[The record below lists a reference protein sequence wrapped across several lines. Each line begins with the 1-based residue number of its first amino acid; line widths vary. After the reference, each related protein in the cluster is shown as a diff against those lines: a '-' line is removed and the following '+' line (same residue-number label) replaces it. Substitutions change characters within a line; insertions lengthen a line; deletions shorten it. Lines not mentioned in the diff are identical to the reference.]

1 MPLPQKISA
10 AIPMKGMTLHCKV
23 MVIKMTKLY
32 IVIPCYNEEAV
43 LFETASRLKEKM
55 HSLMSESII
64 TNDSKVIFVD
74 DGSSDNTWELITK
87 IHYNDRM
94 FSGCKLTR
102 NQGHQN
108 ALLSGLDCARGKCDA
123 VISMDADLQDDIN
136 VIDEFV
142 KKYEEGNEI
151 VYGVRS
157 SRKSDTFFKCKTAS
171 VFYKL
176 MKLMGA
182 EIVQNHADYRLLGSR
197 ALEGLFEFN
206 EVNLFLRG
214 IVPLVGYKS
223 AKVYYNRKERYAGES
238 KYPLKKMISFAL
250 DGITSFSIKPI
261 KMITS
266 LGVIFVLV
274 SGIMLLYSLI
284 SYFTGHS
291 VSGWA
296 SLITSIWL
304 LGGLQLLAIGIIGE
318 YIGKVF
324 LETKKRPR
332 YIIEKFLDDDEQS

>member
-1 MPLPQKISA
+1 
-10 AIPMKGMTLHCKV
+10 
-23 MVIKMTKLY
+23 MTKLY

-43 LFETASRLKEKM
+43 LLETATRLREKM
-55 HSLMSESII
+55 HTLISENII
-64 TNDSKVIFVD
+64 SNDSRVILVD
-74 DGSSDNTWELITK
+74 DGSNDGTWELIK
-87 IHYNDRM
+87 RIHYSDKL
-94 FSGCKLTR
+94 FSGCKLSR

-108 ALLSGLDCARGKCDA
+108 ALLAGLDCARGKCDA
-123 VISMDADLQDDIN
+123 VISMDADLQDDIE

-142 KKYEEGNEI
+142 KKYEEGNEV

-157 SRKSDTFFKCKTAS
+157 SRKNDSFFKSKTAKL
-171 VFYKL
+171 FYKV
-176 MKLMGA
+176 MELMGA
-182 EIVQNHADYRLLGSR
+182 EIVSNHADYRLLGSK
-197 ALEGLFEFN
+197 ALEGLFEFK

-223 AKVYYNRKERYAGES
+223 AKVYYERKERFAGNS

-332 YIIEKFLDDDEQS
+332 YIIEEFLDDSAEKINNITNKISNEN

>member
-1 MPLPQKISA
+1 
-10 AIPMKGMTLHCKV
+10 
-23 MVIKMTKLY
+23 MTKLY
-32 IVIPCYNEEAV
+32 IVIPCYNEETV
-43 LFETASRLKEKM
+43 LLETASRLREKM
-55 HSLMSESII
+55 HSLMSEGII
-64 TNDSKVIFVD
+64 TDDSKVILVD
-74 DGSSDNTWELITK
+74 DGSSDKTWELITK
-87 IHYNDRM
+87 IHYSDRM

-157 SRKSDTFFKCKTAS
+157 SRISDTFFKCKTAGI
-171 VFYKL
+171 FYKL

-182 EIVQNHADYRLLGSR
+182 EIVTNHADYRLLGSR

-223 AKVYYNRKERYAGES
+223 AKVYYDRKERYAGES

-332 YIIEKFLDDDEQS
+332 YIIEEFLDDDIQN

>member
-1 MPLPQKISA
+1 
-10 AIPMKGMTLHCKV
+10 MTR
-23 MVIKMTKLY
+23 LY

-43 LFETASRLKEKM
+43 LPETATRLREKM
-55 HSLMSESII
+55 RTLISESII
-64 TNDSKVIFVD
+64 TTDSKVILVD
-74 DGSSDNTWELITK
+74 DGSSDRTWELIK
-87 IHYNDRM
+87 RIHYSDNM
-94 FSGCKLTR
+94 FFGCKLSR

-142 KKYEEGNEI
+142 KKYEEGFEI
-151 VYGVRS
+151 VYGVRN
-157 SRKSDTFFKCKTAS
+157 SRKNDSFFKNKTAKL
-171 VFYKL
+171 FYKL
-176 MKLMGA
+176 MEFMGA
-182 EIVQNHADYRLLGSR
+182 EIVSNHADYRLLGNR
-197 ALEGLFEFN
+197 ALEGLFEFK

-223 AKVYYNRKERYAGES
+223 AKVHYDRKERYAGES
-238 KYPLKKMISFAL
+238 KYPLKKMVSFAL

-261 KMITS
+261 KMIAS
-266 LGVIFVLV
+266 LGAIFVLV
-274 SGIMLLYSLI
+274 SGSMLIYSLI

-291 VSGWA
+291 VSGWT
-296 SLITSIWL
+296 SLITSIWA

-332 YIIEKFLDDDEQS
+332 YIIEEFLDDSISETK

>member
-1 MPLPQKISA
+1 
-10 AIPMKGMTLHCKV
+10 
-23 MVIKMTKLY
+23 MTKLY

-43 LFETASRLKEKM
+43 LLETATRLREKM
-55 HSLMSESII
+55 HTLISENII
-64 TNDSKVIFVD
+64 SNDSRVILVD
-74 DGSSDNTWELITK
+74 DGSNDGTWELIK
-87 IHYNDRM
+87 RIHYSDKL
-94 FSGCKLTR
+94 FSGCKLSR

-108 ALLSGLDCARGKCDA
+108 ALLAGLDCARGKCDA
-123 VISMDADLQDDIN
+123 VISMDADLQDDIE

-142 KKYEEGNEI
+142 KKYEEGNEV

-157 SRKSDTFFKCKTAS
+157 SRKNDSFFKSKTAKL
-171 VFYKL
+171 FYKV
-176 MKLMGA
+176 MELMGA
-182 EIVQNHADYRLLGSR
+182 EIVSNHADYRLLGSK
-197 ALEGLFEFN
+197 ALEGLFEFK

-223 AKVYYNRKERYAGES
+223 AKVYYERKERFAGNS

-332 YIIEKFLDDDEQS
+332 YIIEELLDDSAEIINNITN

>member
-1 MPLPQKISA
+1 MYN
-10 AIPMKGMTLHCKV
+10 KG
-23 MVIKMTKLY
+23 MVIKVTRLY
-32 IVIPCYNEEAV
+32 IVIPCYNEESV
-43 LFETASRLKEKM
+43 LLETATRLREKM
-55 HSLMSESII
+55 RMLISKSII
-64 TNDSKVIFVD
+64 TSDSKVIFVD
-74 DGSSDNTWELITK
+74 DGSNDGTWDLIKK
-87 IHYNDRM
+87 IHLSDKM
-94 FSGCKLTR
+94 FSGCKLSR

-108 ALLSGLDCARGKCDA
+108 ALLAGLDCSRGKCDA

-136 VIDEFV
+136 VINDFV
-142 KKYEEGNEI
+142 KRYEEGNEI

-157 SRKSDTFFKCKTAS
+157 SRKNDSYFKSKTAKI
-171 VFYKL
+171 FYKL
-176 MKLMGA
+176 MSLMGA
-182 EIVQNHADYRLLGSR
+182 EIVSNHADYRLLGSR
-197 ALEGLFEFN
+197 ALDSLFEFN

-214 IVPLVGYKS
+214 IVPLIGYKS
-223 AKVYYNRKERYAGES
+223 AKVYYERKERFAGKS

-266 LGVIFVLV
+266 LGAIFVLI
-274 SGIMLLYSLI
+274 SGTMLIYSLI

-296 SLITSIWL
+296 SLITSIWT

-332 YIIEKFLDDDEQS
+332 YIIEELIEESINKDNQ

>member
-1 MPLPQKISA
+1 
-10 AIPMKGMTLHCKV
+10 
-23 MVIKMTKLY
+23 MTKLY

-43 LFETASRLKEKM
+43 LLETASRLREKM
-55 HSLMSESII
+55 HSLMSEGII
-64 TNDSKVIFVD
+64 TDDSKVILVD
-74 DGSSDNTWELITK
+74 DGSSDKTWELITK
-87 IHYNDRM
+87 IHYSDRM

-142 KKYEEGNEI
+142 KKYEKGNEI

-157 SRKSDTFFKCKTAS
+157 SRISDTFFKCKTAEI
-171 VFYKL
+171 FYKL

-182 EIVQNHADYRLLGSR
+182 EIVTNHADYRLLGSR

-223 AKVYYNRKERYAGES
+223 AKVYYDRKERYAGES

-332 YIIEKFLDDDEQS
+332 YIIEEFLDDDIQS

>member
-1 MPLPQKISA
+1 
-10 AIPMKGMTLHCKV
+10 
-23 MVIKMTKLY
+23 MTKLY

-43 LFETASRLKEKM
+43 LLETATRLREKM
-55 HSLMSESII
+55 HTLISENII
-64 TNDSKVIFVD
+64 SNDSRVILVD
-74 DGSSDNTWELITK
+74 DGSSDGTWELIK
-87 IHYNDRM
+87 RIHYSDKL
-94 FSGCKLTR
+94 FSGCKLSR

-108 ALLSGLDCARGKCDA
+108 ALLAGLDCARGKCDA
-123 VISMDADLQDDIN
+123 VISMDADLQDDIE
-136 VIDEFV
+136 VIDDFV
-142 KKYEEGNEI
+142 KKYEEGNEV

-157 SRKSDTFFKCKTAS
+157 SRKNDSFFKSKTAKL
-171 VFYKL
+171 FYKV
-176 MKLMGA
+176 MELMGA
-182 EIVQNHADYRLLGSR
+182 EIVSNHADYRLLGSK
-197 ALEGLFEFN
+197 ALEGLFEFK

-223 AKVYYNRKERYAGES
+223 AKVYYERKERFAGNS

-266 LGVIFVLV
+266 VGVIFVLV

-332 YIIEKFLDDDEQS
+332 YIIEELLDDSAEIINNITN

>member
-1 MPLPQKISA
+1 
-10 AIPMKGMTLHCKV
+10 
-23 MVIKMTKLY
+23 MTKLY

-43 LFETASRLKEKM
+43 LLETATRLREKM
-55 HSLMSESII
+55 HKLMSENII
-64 TNDSKVIFVD
+64 SSDSKVILVD
-74 DGSSDNTWELITK
+74 DGSGDGTWTLIK
-87 IHYNDRM
+87 RIHYSDRM

-123 VISMDADLQDDIN
+123 VISMDSDLQDDIN
-136 VIDEFV
+136 AIDEFV
-142 KKYEEGNEI
+142 KKYEEGYEI
-151 VYGVRS
+151 VYGVRG
-157 SRKSDTFFKCKTAS
+157 SRKNDSFFKSKTAKL
-171 VFYKL
+171 FYKL
-176 MKLMGA
+176 MNLMGA
-182 EIVQNHADYRLLGSR
+182 EIVSNHADYRLLGSR

-223 AKVYYNRKERYAGES
+223 AKVYYERKERFAGES
-238 KYPLKKMISFAL
+238 KYPLKKMISFAI

-274 SGIMLLYSLI
+274 SGIMLIYSLI

-296 SLITSIWL
+296 SLITSIWA

-332 YIIEKFLDDDEQS
+332 YIIEEFFDDDDESDTKNTKSD

>member
-1 MPLPQKISA
+1 
-10 AIPMKGMTLHCKV
+10 
-23 MVIKMTKLY
+23 MTKLY

-43 LFETASRLKEKM
+43 LLETATRLREKM
-55 HSLMSESII
+55 HTLISENII
-64 TNDSKVIFVD
+64 SNDSRVILVD
-74 DGSSDNTWELITK
+74 DGSSDGTWELIK
-87 IHYNDRM
+87 RIHYSDKL
-94 FSGCKLTR
+94 FSGCKLSR

-108 ALLSGLDCARGKCDA
+108 ALLAGLDCARGKCDA
-123 VISMDADLQDDIN
+123 VISMDADLQDDIE
-136 VIDEFV
+136 VIDDFV
-142 KKYEEGNEI
+142 KKYEEGNEV

-157 SRKSDTFFKCKTAS
+157 SRKNDSFFKSKTAKL
-171 VFYKL
+171 FYKV
-176 MKLMGA
+176 MELMGA
-182 EIVQNHADYRLLGSR
+182 EIVSNHADYRLLGSK
-197 ALEGLFEFN
+197 ALEGLFEFK

-223 AKVYYNRKERYAGES
+223 AKVYYERKERFAGNS

-332 YIIEKFLDDDEQS
+332 YIIEELLDDSVNENQ

>member
-1 MPLPQKISA
+1 
-10 AIPMKGMTLHCKV
+10 
-23 MVIKMTKLY
+23 MTKLY

-43 LFETASRLKEKM
+43 LLETAARLREKMRRLK
-55 HSLMSESII
+55 SENII
-64 TNDSKVIFVD
+64 SSDSKIILVD
-74 DGSSDNTWELITK
+74 DGSDDGTWELIKK
-87 IHYNDRM
+87 IHYSDAM
-94 FSGCKLTR
+94 FSGCKLSR

-123 VISMDADLQDDIN
+123 VISMDADLQDDIE

-157 SRKSDTFFKCKTAS
+157 SRKNDSFFKCKTAKI
-171 VFYKL
+171 FYKL
-176 MKLMGA
+176 MSLMGA
-182 EIVQNHADYRLLGSR
+182 EIVSNHADYRLLGSR
-197 ALEGLFEFN
+197 ALESLFEFN

-223 AKVYYNRKERYAGES
+223 AKVYYERKERYAGES
-238 KYPLKKMISFAL
+238 KYPFKKMVSFAL

-261 KMITS
+261 KLITS
-266 LGVIFVLV
+266 LGVIFVLIC
-274 SGIMLLYSLI
+274 GIMLLYSLI

-332 YIIEKFLDDDEQS
+332 YIIEELLDDNDNAEEDK

>member
-1 MPLPQKISA
+1 
-10 AIPMKGMTLHCKV
+10 
-23 MVIKMTKLY
+23 MTKLY

-43 LFETASRLKEKM
+43 LSETAARLREKLHTLITDKIISSDSR
-55 HSLMSESII
+55 
-64 TNDSKVIFVD
+64 VILVD
-74 DGSSDNTWELITK
+74 DGSTDQTWNLITE
-87 IHYNDRM
+87 IHYSDKM
-94 FSGCKLTR
+94 FSGCKLSR

-157 SRKSDTFFKCKTAS
+157 SRKKDSFFKNKSAKA
-171 VFYKL
+171 FYKI
-176 MKLMGA
+176 MSMMGA
-182 EIVQNHADYRLLGSR
+182 EVVSNHADYRLLGSR

-214 IVPLVGYKS
+214 IVPLVGYRS
-223 AKVYYNRKERYAGES
+223 AKVYYERKERFAGES

-261 KMITS
+261 KLIS
-266 LGVIFVLV
+266 SIGLIFVIV
-274 SGIMLLYSLI
+274 SGVMLLYSLI

-296 SLITSIWL
+296 SLITSIWAI
-304 LGGLQLLAIGIIGE
+304 GGLQLLAIGIIGE

-324 LETKKRPR
+324 LETKRRPR
-332 YIIEKFLDDDEQS
+332 YIIEEILDDNNEDIKK

>member
-1 MPLPQKISA
+1 
-10 AIPMKGMTLHCKV
+10 
-23 MVIKMTKLY
+23 MTKLY

-43 LFETASRLKEKM
+43 LLETATRLREKM
-55 HSLMSESII
+55 HTLISENII
-64 TNDSKVIFVD
+64 SNDSRVILVD
-74 DGSSDNTWELITK
+74 DGSSDGTWELIK
-87 IHYNDRM
+87 RIHYSDKL
-94 FSGCKLTR
+94 FLGCKLSR

-108 ALLSGLDCARGKCDA
+108 ALLAGLECARGKCDA
-123 VISMDADLQDDIN
+123 VISMDADLQDDIE

-142 KKYEEGNEI
+142 KKYEEGNEV

-157 SRKSDTFFKCKTAS
+157 SRKNDSFFKSKTAKL
-171 VFYKL
+171 FYKV
-176 MKLMGA
+176 MELMGA
-182 EIVQNHADYRLLGSR
+182 EIVSNHADYRLLGSK
-197 ALEGLFEFN
+197 ALEGLFEFK

-223 AKVYYNRKERYAGES
+223 AKVYYERKERFAGNS

-332 YIIEKFLDDDEQS
+332 YIIEELLDDSAEIINNITN

>member
-1 MPLPQKISA
+1 
-10 AIPMKGMTLHCKV
+10 
-23 MVIKMTKLY
+23 MTKLY

-43 LFETASRLKEKM
+43 LLETATRLREKMRRLK
-55 HSLMSESII
+55 SENII
-64 TNDSKVIFVD
+64 SSDSKVILVD
-74 DGSSDNTWELITK
+74 DGSDDGTWELIKK
-87 IHYNDRM
+87 IHYSDAM
-94 FSGCKLTR
+94 FSGCKLSR

-123 VISMDADLQDDIN
+123 VISMDADLQDDIE

-157 SRKSDTFFKCKTAS
+157 SRKNDSFFKCKTAKI
-171 VFYKL
+171 FYKL
-176 MKLMGA
+176 MSLMGA
-182 EIVQNHADYRLLGSR
+182 EIVSNHADYRLLGSR
-197 ALEGLFEFN
+197 ALESLFEFN

-223 AKVYYNRKERYAGES
+223 AKVYYERKERYAGES
-238 KYPLKKMISFAL
+238 KYPFKKMVSFAL

-261 KMITS
+261 KLITS
-266 LGVIFVLV
+266 LGVIFVLIC
-274 SGIMLLYSLI
+274 GIMLLYSLI

-332 YIIEKFLDDDEQS
+332 YIIEELLDDNDNAEEDM

>member
-1 MPLPQKISA
+1 
-10 AIPMKGMTLHCKV
+10 
-23 MVIKMTKLY
+23 MTKLY

-43 LFETASRLKEKM
+43 LLETASRLREKM
-55 HSLMSESII
+55 HSLMSKGII
-64 TNDSKVIFVD
+64 TDDSRVILVD
-74 DGSSDNTWELITK
+74 DGSSDKTWELITK
-87 IHYNDRM
+87 IHYSDRM

-108 ALLSGLDCARGKCDA
+108 ALLSGLDCARGKCNA

-157 SRKSDTFFKCKTAS
+157 SRISDTFFKCKTAGI
-171 VFYKL
+171 FYKL

-182 EIVQNHADYRLLGSR
+182 EIVTNHADYRLLGSR

-223 AKVYYNRKERYAGES
+223 AKVYYDRKERYAGES

-332 YIIEKFLDDDEQS
+332 YIIEEFLDDDIQN

>member
-1 MPLPQKISA
+1 MQRH
-10 AIPMKGMTLHCKV
+10 GD
-23 MVIKMTKLY
+23 KMTKLY

-43 LFETASRLKEKM
+43 LLETASRLKEKM
-55 HSLMSESII
+55 HSLISESII
-64 TNDSKVIFVD
+64 TNDSKVILVD
-74 DGSSDNTWELITK
+74 DGSSDKTWELITK
-87 IHYNDRM
+87 IHYSDRM

-157 SRKSDTFFKCKTAS
+157 SRKSDTYFKCKTAD

-176 MKLMGA
+176 MKIMGA
-182 EIVQNHADYRLLGSR
+182 EIVSNHADYRLLGSR

-332 YIIEKFLDDDEQS
+332 YIIEEFLDDDVVS

>member
-1 MPLPQKISA
+1 
-10 AIPMKGMTLHCKV
+10 
-23 MVIKMTKLY
+23 MTKLY

-43 LFETASRLKEKM
+43 LLETASRLREKLRT
-55 HSLMSESII
+55 LMSEKII
-64 TNDSKVIFVD
+64 TVDSKIILVD
-74 DGSSDNTWELITK
+74 DGSNDGTWELISK
-87 IHYNDRM
+87 IHYSDSM

-108 ALLSGLDCARGKCDA
+108 ALLAGLDCARGKCDA
-123 VISMDADLQDDIN
+123 VISMDADLQDDIE
-136 VIDEFV
+136 VIDKFV
-142 KKYEEGNEI
+142 KKYEEGNEV

-157 SRKSDTFFKCKTAS
+157 SRKKDSFFKCKTAKI
-171 VFYKL
+171 FYKL
-176 MKLMGA
+176 MSLMGA
-182 EIVQNHADYRLLGSR
+182 EVVSNHADYRLLGSR
-197 ALEGLFEFN
+197 ALEGLFKFN

-223 AKVYYNRKERYAGES
+223 DKVYYERKERYAGKS
-238 KYPLKKMISFAL
+238 KYPLKRMISFAL

-332 YIIEKFLDDDEQS
+332 YIIEEFLEETSFKKES

>member
-1 MPLPQKISA
+1 
-10 AIPMKGMTLHCKV
+10 MKGMTLLCKV
-23 MVIKMTKLY
+23 TVIEMTKLY
-32 IVIPCYNEEAV
+32 IVIPCYNEETV
-43 LFETASRLKEKM
+43 LLETASRLREKM
-55 HSLMSESII
+55 HSLMSEGII
-64 TNDSKVIFVD
+64 TDDSKVILVD
-74 DGSSDNTWELITK
+74 DGSSDKTWELITK
-87 IHYNDRM
+87 IHYSDRM

-157 SRKSDTFFKCKTAS
+157 SRISDTFFKCKTAGI
-171 VFYKL
+171 FYKL

-182 EIVQNHADYRLLGSR
+182 EIVTNHADYRLLGSR

-223 AKVYYNRKERYAGES
+223 AKVYYDRKERYAGES

-332 YIIEKFLDDDEQS
+332 YIIEEFLDDDIQN